1 MQLTLL
7 SIRRAQLSS
16 RKAIAETAARK
27 RPQEDF

>member
-16 RKAIAETAARK
+16 RKAIAETAERK
-27 RPQEDF
+27 RLDDDF